1 MLYIR
6 CSFNLRHPIPP
17 YWLHPQPPQ
26 PKIEWSGFC
35 GRFVIRFRRQRGIL
49 MAKLRN
55 LNELCEWWG
64 FYGSTL
70 YHSSL
75 ACCRQA
81 LLIASIHRAPLSK
94 FRLPGVVVGGL
105 GGWGFLKPPFVRCLR
120 LTAEGLAWVP
130 TKCIFI
136 GLALCC
142 TCLFC
147 PAPVHSSRP
156 TK

>member
-105 GGWGFLKPPFVRCLR
+105 GGMGVFEATICQ
-120 LTAEGLAWVP
+120 VP
-130 TKCIFI
+130 SFDRGRARMGSHQVYIYRASLMLHLSI
-136 GLALCC
+136 LSGS
-142 TCLFC
+142 C
-147 PAPVHSSRP
+147 PQF
-156 TK
+156 